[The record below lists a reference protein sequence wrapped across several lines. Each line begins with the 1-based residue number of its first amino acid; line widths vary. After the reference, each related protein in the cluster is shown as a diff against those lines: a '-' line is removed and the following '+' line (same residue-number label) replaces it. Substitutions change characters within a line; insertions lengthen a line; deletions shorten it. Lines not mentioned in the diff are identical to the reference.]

1 MERPLKGI
9 KVLDLS
15 RVLAGPHCA
24 MILGDLGAEV
34 IKVEK
39 PGEGDMSRG
48 NDPKYKGLSTY
59 FMAHNRNKKSITL
72 NFRKPEAKEIFLE
85 MVKSADV
92 VVENYRAGTME
103 NMGLGYD
110 VLSAVNPRIIL
121 ARISGFGQ
129 SGPYSNRTCFDGAAQ
144 SMSGFVEITGE
155 PGSSPYMAG
164 TYVIDYTSALYSVI
178 GILSALREAERTG
191 IGQVIDTALLDCAVS
206 LLHTA
211 VPDYKIIGEEMTRN
225 GNNDRYMWPANIYP
239 AMNDR
244 WVYIHAGMENCYKAI
259 MEVIGH
265 PEVLEDEK
273 HGATRQ
279 ARSSTEGKI
288 YNDALIQAWTITKTA
303 EEIVDILAPLGI
315 PCAKVNKI
323 GEIMED
329 PQLKHRN
336 MIAPFQLKDG
346 TEGAL
351 AGSALH
357 LSGSEFQITLPPPE
371 LGEHTTEILKD
382 MGYDDSKIRELR
394 DQNVI

>member
-1 MERPLKGI
+1 MERPLKGV

-34 IKVEK
+34 IKIEK
-39 PGEGDMSRG
+39 PDEGDMSRG
-48 NDPKYKGLSTY
+48 NEPKYKGLSTY

-72 NFRKPEAKEIFLE
+72 NFRKPKAKEIFLE

-92 VVENYRAGTME
+92 IVENYRAGTME

-110 VLSAVNPRIIL
+110 VLSSVNPRIIL

-144 SMSGFVEITGE
+144 AMSGLVEITGE
-155 PGSSPYMAG
+155 QGDSPYMAG
-164 TYVIDYTSALYSVI
+164 TYVIDYTSALYSTI
-178 GILSALREAERTG
+178 GILSALREAEQTG
-191 IGQVIDTALLDCAVS
+191 VGQVIDIALLDCAFS

-211 VPDYKIIGEEMTRN
+211 VPDYKIMGEEMTRN
-225 GNNDRYMWPANIYP
+225 GNSDRYMWPANIYP

-244 WVYIHAGMENCYKAI
+244 WVYIHAGMEKCYKSI

-265 PEVLEDEK
+265 TEVLEDEK

-279 ARSSTEGKI
+279 ARSSVEGKA
-288 YNDALIQAWTITKTA
+288 YNDALIRDWTLTKTA

-315 PCAKVNKI
+315 PCAKVNRI
-323 GEIMED
+323 SEIIED

-336 MIAPFQLKDG
+336 MLVPFLLKDG
-346 TEGAL
+346 TEGIL
-351 AGSALH
+351 AGSVLH
-357 LSGSEFQITLPPPE
+357 LSGSEFQVMLPPPE
-371 LGEHTTEILKD
+371 LGEHTTEILNHI
-382 MGYDDSKIRELR
+382 GYDDTEIEELR
-394 DQNVI
+394 DQGII